1 MMKIIFFGTPTFA
14 STVLESIIKKNT
26 VIATVTA
33 PDKRKGR
40 GKKIQ
45 ESAVKKV
52 SNENNITCFQPT
64 NLKDEDFNKQIQK
77 LKADLFIVIAFRM
90 LPKLIWTIPKL
101 GTINLHTSLLP
112 NYRGAAP
119 INWVII
125 NGEKTTGITTFFIN
139 ENIDQGK
146 IILNKEIKL
155 PKNITAAML
164 HNLLITHSKKL
175 INETIEL
182 FLNKNVIS
190 VSQENSQTIKIA
202 PKLSK
207 ELCRINWSESINS
220 INNKIQG
227 LSPLLE
233 NNQILKD
240 VSICPSAWFEI
251 KIQNII
257 KRVKIQK
264 SEITEIKNKNLK
276 IDSDNISYLNIN
288 FDHHALSIQH
298 LQIEGKNPMN
308 ITQFLQGNKIDD
320 SIEFL

>member
-164 HNLLITHSKKL
+164 HNLLITHSKEL

-190 VSQENSQTIKIA
+190 VSQENSQTIKMA

-308 ITQFLQGNKIDD
+308 IKQFLQGNKIDD

>member
-164 HNLLITHSKKL
+164 HNLLITHSKEL

-190 VSQENSQTIKIA
+190 VSQENSQTIKMA

>member
-64 NLKDEDFNKQIQK
+64 NLKDEGFNKQIQK

-125 NGEKTTGITTFFIN
+125 NGEKKTGITTFFIN

-164 HNLLITHSKKL
+164 HNLLITHSKEL

-308 ITQFLQGNKIDD
+308 IKQFLQGNKIDD

>member
-77 LKADLFIVIAFRM
+77 LNADLFIVIAFRM

-119 INWVII
+119 INWAII

-164 HNLLITHSKKL
+164 HNLLITHSKEL

-190 VSQENSQTIKIA
+190 VSQENSQTIKMA

>member
-119 INWVII
+119 INWVIKKKK
-125 NGEKTTGITTFFIN
+125 KTTGITTFFIN

-164 HNLLITHSKKL
+164 HNLLITHSKEL

-190 VSQENSQTIKIA
+190 VSQENSQTIKMA

-308 ITQFLQGNKIDD
+308 IKQFLQGNKIDD

>member
-1 MMKIIFFGTPTFA
+1 MMKIIFFGTPIFA

-64 NLKDEDFNKQIQK
+64 NLKDEGFNKQIQK

-164 HNLLITHSKKL
+164 HNLLITHSKEL

-190 VSQENSQTIKIA
+190 VSQENSQTIKMA

-308 ITQFLQGNKIDD
+308 IKQFLQGNKIDD

>member
-1 MMKIIFFGTPTFA
+1 MKIIFFGTPTFA

-64 NLKDEDFNKQIQK
+64 NLKDEGFNKQIQK

-164 HNLLITHSKKL
+164 HNLLITHSKEL

-190 VSQENSQTIKIA
+190 VSQENSQTIKMA

>member
-64 NLKDEDFNKQIQK
+64 NLKDEGFNKQIQK

-164 HNLLITHSKKL
+164 HNLLITHSKEL

-190 VSQENSQTIKIA
+190 VSQENSQTIKMA

>member
-1 MMKIIFFGTPTFA
+1 MKIIFFGTPTFA

-164 HNLLITHSKKL
+164 HNLLITHSKEL

-308 ITQFLQGNKIDD
+308 IKQFLQGNKIDD

>member
-26 VIATVTA
+26 IIATVTA

-64 NLKDEDFNKQIQK
+64 NLKDEGFNKQIQK

-164 HNLLITHSKKL
+164 HNLLITHSKEL

-190 VSQENSQTIKIA
+190 VSQENSQTIKMA

>member
-164 HNLLITHSKKL
+164 HNLLITHSKEL

-288 FDHHALSIQH
+288 FDHHALSIQY

-308 ITQFLQGNKIDD
+308 IKQFLQGNKIDD

>member
-1 MMKIIFFGTPTFA
+1 MKIIFFGTPTFA

-164 HNLLITHSKKL
+164 HNLLITHSKEL

-288 FDHHALSIQH
+288 FDQHALSIQH

-308 ITQFLQGNKIDD
+308 IKQFLQGNKIDD

>member
-164 HNLLITHSKKL
+164 HNLLITHSKEL

-308 ITQFLQGNKIDD
+308 IKQFLQGNKIDD
-320 SIEFL
+320 SIKFL

>member
-1 MMKIIFFGTPTFA
+1 MKIIFFGTPTFA

-64 NLKDEDFNKQIQK
+64 NLKDEGFNKQIQK

-164 HNLLITHSKKL
+164 HNLLITHSKEL

-308 ITQFLQGNKIDD
+308 IKQFLQGNKIDD

>member
-164 HNLLITHSKKL
+164 HNLLITHSKEL

-190 VSQENSQTIKIA
+190 VSQENSQTIKMA

-308 ITQFLQGNKIDD
+308 IKQFLQGNKIDD
-320 SIEFL
+320 SIKFL

>member
-1 MMKIIFFGTPTFA
+1 MKIIFFGTPTFA

-164 HNLLITHSKKL
+164 HNLLITHSKEL

-182 FLNKNVIS
+182 FINKNVIS

-251 KIQNII
+251 K
-257 KRVKIQK
+257 
-264 SEITEIKNKNLK
+264 
-276 IDSDNISYLNIN
+276 
-288 FDHHALSIQH
+288 
-298 LQIEGKNPMN
+298 
-308 ITQFLQGNKIDD
+308 
-320 SIEFL
+320 

>member
-125 NGEKTTGITTFFIN
+125 NGEQTTGITTFFIN

-164 HNLLITHSKKL
+164 HNLLITHSKEL

>member
-1 MMKIIFFGTPTFA
+1 MKIIFFGTPTFA

-64 NLKDEDFNKQIQK
+64 NLNDEDFNKQIQK

-164 HNLLITHSKKL
+164 HNLLITHSKEL

-308 ITQFLQGNKIDD
+308 IKQFLQGNKIDD

>member
-64 NLKDEDFNKQIQK
+64 NLKDKDFNKQIQK

-164 HNLLITHSKKL
+164 HNLLITHSKEL

-190 VSQENSQTIKIA
+190 VSQENSQTIKMA

-298 LQIEGKNPMN
+298 LQIEGKNPIN
-308 ITQFLQGNKIDD
+308 IKQFLQGNKIDD

>member
-1 MMKIIFFGTPTFA
+1 MKIIFFGTPTFA

-164 HNLLITHSKKL
+164 HNLLITHSKEL

-320 SIEFL
+320 SIKFL

>member
-1 MMKIIFFGTPTFA
+1 MMKIIFFGTPIFA

-33 PDKRKGR
+33 PNKRKGR

-119 INWVII
+119 INWVIL
-125 NGEKTTGITTFFIN
+125 NGEIKTGITTFFIN

-164 HNLLITHSKKL
+164 HNLLITHSKEL

-190 VSQENSQTIKIA
+190 VSQENSQTIKMA

-251 KIQNII
+251 KIQNVI

-288 FDHHALSIQH
+288 FDQHALSIQH

>member
-64 NLKDEDFNKQIQK
+64 NLKDEGFNKQIQK

-164 HNLLITHSKKL
+164 HNLLITHSKEL

-308 ITQFLQGNKIDD
+308 IKQFLQGNKIDD

>member
-164 HNLLITHSKKL
+164 HNLLITHSKGL

-308 ITQFLQGNKIDD
+308 IKQFLQGNKIDD

>member
-164 HNLLITHSKKL
+164 HNLLITHSKEL

-308 ITQFLQGNKIDD
+308 IKQFLQGNKIDD

>member
-164 HNLLITHSKKL
+164 HNLLITHSKEL

-288 FDHHALSIQH
+288 FDQHALSIQH

-308 ITQFLQGNKIDD
+308 IKQFLQGNKIDD

>member
-164 HNLLITHSKKL
+164 HNLLITHSKEL

-190 VSQENSQTIKIA
+190 VSQQNSQTIKIA

-308 ITQFLQGNKIDD
+308 IKQFLQGNKIDD

>member
-1 MMKIIFFGTPTFA
+1 MKIIFFGTPTFA

-64 NLKDEDFNKQIQK
+64 NLNDEGFNKQIQK

-164 HNLLITHSKKL
+164 HNLLITHSKEL

-308 ITQFLQGNKIDD
+308 IKQFLQGNKIDD

>member
-64 NLKDEDFNKQIQK
+64 NLNDEGFNKQIQK

-164 HNLLITHSKKL
+164 HNLLITHSKEL

-308 ITQFLQGNKIDD
+308 IKQFLQGNKIDD
-320 SIEFL
+320 SIKFL

>member
-164 HNLLITHSKKL
+164 HNLLITHSKEL

-190 VSQENSQTIKIA
+190 VSQENSQTIKMA

-207 ELCRINWSESINS
+207 ELCRINWSKSINS

-308 ITQFLQGNKIDD
+308 IKQFLQGNKIDD